1 MAKFSISSATVLK
14 PTYLFQANMYFSPSG
29 DHIISIVQNCIMIN
43 ICSISGEDV
52 NEASQESL
60 PNQMRQKTAVSN
72 VHCVSR
78 LRGEMKKMFGHLQS
92 FIPQTDSRSSKALL
106 LRKAVLYITELQ
118 SQDDK
123 LQKDYHSL
131 IEEQSNLQAQL
142 NSMMPKP
149 WCHQHENIW
158 IFSIICSFLLDFIF
172 NQIIIAKKNLLIYV
186 QNDVASQGD

>member
-1 MAKFSISSATVLK
+1 MSCDIHNKKRISRLSKMAKFSISSATVLK

-72 VHCVSR
+72 VHCVSMLR
-78 LRGEMKKMFGHLQS
+78 ERRGEMKEVFGHLQS

-123 LQKDYHSL
+123 LQKDYRSL

-149 WCHQHENIW
+149 
-158 IFSIICSFLLDFIF
+158 
-172 NQIIIAKKNLLIYV
+172 
-186 QNDVASQGD
+186 